1 MSLVIFADQVYMDP
15 TAFFGIF
22 VRGPLQC
29 FVVNVRKFSMKY
41 VHLELLYEPGL
52 KSFTKTLELTNW
64 LGCYFSSDM
73 VLISLY
79 IKRRNKGGTSICKY
93 PN

>member
-15 TAFFGIF
+15 TFFGIF

-41 VHLELLYEPGL
+41 VHLELLYESGF
-52 KSFTKTLELTNW
+52 KSLH
-64 LGCYFSSDM
+64 
-73 VLISLY
+73 
-79 IKRRNKGGTSICKY
+79 
-93 PN
+93 

>member
-1 MSLVIFADQVYMDP
+1 MDP

-41 VHLELLYEPGL
+41 VH
-52 KSFTKTLELTNW
+52 
-64 LGCYFSSDM
+64 CYM
-73 VLISLY
+73 NPV
-79 IKRRNKGGTSICKY
+79 
-93 PN
+93 